1 MEGSPVENEG
11 FEKALRQ
18 AAGEYMQLFR
28 NEMAKIK
35 RTEDRV
41 SAVNMV
47 FMRARDIE
55 RSKPNSER
63 RLFTFTITAFDLE
76 NRKWDRCPGC
86 GDPDINQESV
96 TGKSWQGCFKCEVL
110 LGSNGTIKAMDPTRG
125 KGAK

>member
-1 MEGSPVENEG
+1 MEGSPVEAEG

-35 RTEDRV
+35 RTEERV

-55 RSKPNSER
+55 RGTAGAMRK
-63 RLFTFTITAFDLE
+63 LFTFTITAFNLDQ
-76 NRKWDRCPGC
+76 RRWDKCPGC
-86 GDPDINQESV
+86 GDPDINKES
-96 TGKSWQGCFKCEVL
+96 GGHPWQGCYKCEVL